1 MKNIIILVTFLL
13 VLAIAASLISCD
25 DFLAP
30 TIEIFNT
37 TKIEQDHGQSQN
49 QEQKKEQQQQ
59 INQ

>member
-1 MKNIIILVTFLL
+1 MKNIIILFIFLL
-13 VLAIAASLISCD
+13 ILTISAFLISCD

-37 TKIEQDHGQSQN
+37 TKIEQNHGQSQN
-49 QEQKKEQQQQ
+49 QEQKKEQQQ